1 MIDESR
7 LASKSLAATRATNPT
22 VLVLSNVCRNIIG
35 EMANDI
41 MTTQPRL
48 CQALK
53 FAFLTRTSMLFYL
66 CLNPLRMLRLDMI
79 IQSLLGR
86 RFISTILA
94 LVLESTVVVGLVMHV
109 HGCLI
114 LLYNV
119 TVGAAIL
126 TTCVFLVRIDHLYYV
141 DMLTR
146 PTGVSIFYKSSIKL
160 KNPIHTQ

>member
-1 MIDESR
+1 
-7 LASKSLAATRATNPT
+7 
-22 VLVLSNVCRNIIG
+22 
-35 EMANDI
+35 
-41 MTTQPRL
+41 
-48 CQALK
+48 
-53 FAFLTRTSMLFYL
+53 MLFYL

-126 TTCVFLVRIDHLYYV
+126 TTCVFLVRIDHLY
-141 DMLTR
+141 
-146 PTGVSIFYKSSIKL
+146 
-160 KNPIHTQ
+160 